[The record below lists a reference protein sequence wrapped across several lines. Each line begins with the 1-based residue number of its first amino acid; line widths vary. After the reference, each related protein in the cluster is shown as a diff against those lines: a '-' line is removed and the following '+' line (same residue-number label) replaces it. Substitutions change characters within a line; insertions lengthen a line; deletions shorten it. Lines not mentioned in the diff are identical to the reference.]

1 MGLTVEGRGQGGL
14 TARIATCTTGAE
26 LGHRRRG
33 ANLGLLTGT
42 GVVIRSQR

>member
-1 MGLTVEGRGQGGL
+1 MGLIVEGRGQGGL
-14 TARIATCTTGAE
+14 TARIATTGAE